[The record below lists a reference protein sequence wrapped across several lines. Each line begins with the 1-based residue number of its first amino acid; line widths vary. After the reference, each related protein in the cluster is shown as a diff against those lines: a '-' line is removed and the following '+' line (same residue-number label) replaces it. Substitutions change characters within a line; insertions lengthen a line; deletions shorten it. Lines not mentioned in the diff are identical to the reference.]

1 MKLVLKFG
9 GSILLKDEEID
20 TKMIKRYALIIDQI
34 SRKHKINI
42 VVGGGN
48 LARKYIKALGN
59 LGAPES
65 FKDLAGIEIS
75 RINAQI
81 FITALKGR
89 AYPVPPKSFDEV
101 IRALNSGKIVVCGGM
116 FPDSQQMLSQA
127 L

>member
-34 SRKHKINI
+34 SQKHKINI

-89 AYPVPPKSFDEV
+89 ARSRDEG
-101 IRALNSGKIVVCGGM
+101 L
-116 FPDSQQMLSQA
+116 
-127 L
+127 